1 MLSKAARRRTRSSE
15 AARSTAAQ
23 AEVEREHTALAVQQ
37 QHSTAATT
45 RWVRA
50 GARQCGARRAAQGG
64 ETSSCISGTQAV
76 LAAVSRHHLE
86 RMRREL
92 RASREAGNGEED
104 EEADEVGVREWAE
117 ASHRGSSTR
126 SARWRRRRRRA
137 ARRPPSSQRWLRCA
151 MAWRVLARRYLHR
164 VAASLAPRVVASGVA
179 ASRTWVCSVLGP
191 ALQARRSCEP
201 ASWTSRTRGSYSSAG
216 AAAAVRWPSCAPLAS
231 MRSRWRVRPWPQWPT
246 ASDALPVLLRW
257 RAGAA
262 VAVARAATRSACC
275 GSVRGGSAADK
286 QHGTHTALAA
296 ARTGPTDRLK
306 AAPLAQGCPFGPES
320 ERGPA
325 ARSMKII
332 RLDKW
337 YSSIR

>member
-1 MLSKAARRRTRSSE
+1 MGGGEPPWLVDAIRAVEAAE
-15 AARSTAAQ
+15 AARGAAPAFFTA
-23 AEVEREHTALAVQQ
+23 V
-37 QHSTAATT
+37 AT
-45 RWVRA
+45 
-50 GARQCGARRAAQGG
+50 
-64 ETSSCISGTQAV
+64 
-76 LAAVSRHHLE
+76 LRH
-86 RMRREL
+86 
-92 RASREAGNGEED
+92 G
-104 EEADEVGVREWAE
+104 
-117 ASHRGSSTR
+117 
-126 SARWRRRRRRA
+126 
-137 ARRPPSSQRWLRCA
+137 
-151 MAWRVLARRYLHR
+151 LARRYLHR

-179 ASRTWVCSVLGP
+179 ASRTWGCSVLGP

-231 MRSRWRVRPWPQWPT
+231 MRSRWRVRPWPT

>member
-1 MLSKAARRRTRSSE
+1 M
-15 AARSTAAQ
+15 
-23 AEVEREHTALAVQQ
+23 QQ
-37 QHSTAATT
+37 QHSTAATPGGCAPA
-45 RWVRA
+45 RDSAARAVR
-50 GARQCGARRAAQGG
+50 RREERRRAA
-64 ETSSCISGTQAV
+64 SRAQAV

-151 MAWRVLARRYLHR
+151 MAWRGATYIGLQP
-164 VAASLAPRVVASGVA
+164 LAPRVVASGVA
-179 ASRTWVCSVLGP
+179 ASRTWGCSVLGP

-231 MRSRWRVRPWPQWPT
+231 MRSRWRVRPWPT

-275 GSVRGGSAADK
+275 GSVRGGSEADK

-306 AAPLAQGCPFGPES
+306 AAPLAQGCPFGPE
-320 ERGPA
+320 R
-325 ARSMKII
+325 
-332 RLDKW
+332 
-337 YSSIR
+337 

>member
-104 EEADEVGVREWAE
+104 EEADEVGVGGGEPPWLVDAIRAVEAAE
-117 ASHRGSSTR
+117 AARG
-126 SARWRRRRRRA
+126 A
-137 ARRPPSSQRWLRCA
+137 APAFFTAVATLRHG
-151 MAWRVLARRYLHR
+151 LARRYLHR
-164 VAASLAPRVVASGVA
+164 VAAS
-179 ASRTWVCSVLGP
+179 
-191 ALQARRSCEP
+191 
-201 ASWTSRTRGSYSSAG
+201 
-216 AAAAVRWPSCAPLAS
+216 
-231 MRSRWRVRPWPQWPT
+231 
-246 ASDALPVLLRW
+246 
-257 RAGAA
+257 RA
-262 VAVARAATRSACC
+262 
-275 GSVRGGSAADK
+275 
-286 QHGTHTALAA
+286 
-296 ARTGPTDRLK
+296 
-306 AAPLAQGCPFGPES
+306 
-320 ERGPA
+320 
-325 ARSMKII
+325 
-332 RLDKW
+332 
-337 YSSIR
+337 

>member
-104 EEADEVGVREWAE
+104 EEADEVGVGGGW

-151 MAWRVLARRYLHR
+151 MAWRGATYIGLQP
-164 VAASLAPRVVASGVA
+164 LAPRVVASGVA
-179 ASRTWVCSVLGP
+179 ASRTWGCSVLGP

-231 MRSRWRVRPWPQWPT
+231 MRSRWRVRPWPT

>member
-151 MAWRVLARRYLHR
+151 MAWRGATYIGLQP
-164 VAASLAPRVVASGVA
+164 LAPRVVASGVLQPLAPGVAACLAPHSRRGAA
-179 ASRTWVCSVLGP
+179 ASPRVGRAGRGAHT
-191 ALQARRSCEP
+191 AQQARRRQCGGRAARLWP
-201 ASWTSRTRGSYSSAG
+201 ACARGGACGRGRLRAMRCLCYSGGVRELQSRWRALLLGLP
-216 AAAAVRWPSCAPLAS
+216 AAAAY
-231 MRSRWRVRPWPQWPT
+231 
-246 ASDALPVLLRW
+246 
-257 RAGAA
+257 AA
-262 VAVARAATRSACC
+262 VAQQTNN
-275 GSVRGGSAADK
+275 
-286 QHGTHTALAA
+286 TALT
-296 ARTGPTDRLK
+296 RHLLLPVRDLPT
-306 AAPLAQGCPFGPES
+306 A
-320 ERGPA
+320 
-325 ARSMKII
+325 
-332 RLDKW
+332 
-337 YSSIR
+337 

>member
-76 LAAVSRHHLE
+76 LAAVSRHRLE

-104 EEADEVGVREWAE
+104 EEADEVGVGGGW

-137 ARRPPSSQRWLRCA
+137 ARRPPSSQRWLRRA
-151 MAWRVLARRYLHR
+151 MAWRGATYIGLQP
-164 VAASLAPRVVASGVA
+164 LAPRVVASGVA
-179 ASRTWVCSVLGP
+179 ASRTWGCSVLGP

-231 MRSRWRVRPWPQWPT
+231 MRSRWRVRPWPT